1 MKIFFRRI
9 ISALTIAPALMLMS
23 AYLTAPQHKTTIFMI
38 GDSTMANKPTKDG
51 NPERGWG
58 QMLPG
63 FLSDEIVVDN
73 HAKNGRSSKSF
84 IDEGLW
90 EAVLEKIQP
99 GDYVFIQF
107 GHNDEKPKEDRHT
120 DPGSTFD
127 ANLERFVLET
137 RSKGGIPVLFN
148 SIVRRNFVTSDAAAV
163 AAAVSQDDAFYADPN
178 AVTANS
184 DPESVPTARL
194 IDTHGA
200 YLDSPRN
207 VARKLNV
214 PFIDMNSLTKELVEG
229 LGPEKSK
236 SLFVWV
242 EPNTIPAIPKGR
254 QDNTHLNIHG
264 ARIITSITIDEIA
277 EAVPDLKPYVRHYDI
292 VVAPDGSGDYLT
304 IQEAVQALPDS
315 CKDQSISILVRNA
328 HP

>member
-1 MKIFFRRI
+1 
-9 ISALTIAPALMLMS
+9 
-23 AYLTAPQHKTTIFMI
+23 
-38 GDSTMANKPTKDG
+38 MANKPIEGG

-63 FLSDEIVVDN
+63 FLTDDIIVDN

-90 EAVLEKIQP
+90 DAVLEKIQP

-120 DPGSTFD
+120 DPGTTFD

-148 SIVRRNFVTSDAAAV
+148 SIVRRNFGEENASAV
-163 AAAVSQDDAFYADPN
+163 AAAVNQDDAFYADPN
-178 AVTANS
+178 AVTAVTPS
-184 DPESVPTARL
+184 DTKPAARL

-207 VARKLNV
+207 VAKRLNV
-214 PFIDMNSLTKELVEG
+214 PFVDMNRITKDLVEE

-242 EPNTIPAIPKGR
+242 EPNTIPAIPQGR
-254 QDNTHLNIHG
+254 QDNTHLNIYG
-264 ARIITSITIDEIA
+264 ARTITSLTIDAIA
-277 EAVPDLKPYVRHYDI
+277 EAIPILKAYVRHFDYVI
-292 VVAPDGSGDYLT
+292 SQNGCGDFFT
-304 IQEAVQALPDS
+304 IEEALSSFPNSMPPAGTTM
-315 CKDQSISILVRNA
+315 IILDA
-328 HP
+328 IKKP

>member
-1 MKIFFRRI
+1 MKKTYRRI
-9 ISALTIAPALMLMS
+9 LSAMLIAPALVLLS
-23 AYLTAPQHKTTIFMI
+23 SVSEPTHKTTIFMI
-38 GDSTMANKPTKDG
+38 GDSTMANKPVKDG

-63 FLSDEIVVDN
+63 FLTDDIAVDN

-90 EAVLEKIQP
+90 AAVLDKIRP

-120 DPGSTFD
+120 DPGTTFD

-137 RSKGGIPVLFN
+137 RDKGGIPVLFN
-148 SIVRRNFVTSDAAAV
+148 SIVRRNFGDGNASAIAAAV
-163 AAAVSQDDAFYADPN
+163 NQDDAFYADPN
-178 AVTANS
+178 AVTANG
-184 DPESVPTARL
+184 PTANEPAARL

-200 YLDSPRN
+200 YLESPRN
-207 VARKLNV
+207 VAKRLNV
-214 PFIDMNSLTKELVEG
+214 PFVDMNSITKELVES

-254 QDNTHLNIHG
+254 QDNTHLNICG
-264 ARIITSITIDEIA
+264 ARTITSLTIDAIA
-277 EAVPDLKPYVRHYDI
+277 EAVPELKPYVRHYDI
-292 VVAPDGSGDYLT
+292 VVAPDGSGEFFTL
-304 IQEAVQALPDS
+304 QEAVAAFPDS
-315 CKDQSISILVRNA
+315 CTSTSILVR
-328 HP
+328 HPQR

>member
-1 MKIFFRRI
+1 MKKTFRRI
-9 ISALTIAPALMLMS
+9 ISALAIAPALMLMS

-63 FLSDEIVVDN
+63 FLSDEIIVDN

-90 EAVLEKIQP
+90 DAVLEKIQP

-127 ANLERFVLET
+127 ANLERFVIET

-148 SIVRRNFVTSDAAAV
+148 SIVRRNFGASDAAAV
-163 AAAVSQDDAFYADPN
+163 AAAVNQDDAFYADPN
-178 AVTANS
+178 AVTAVGTS
-184 DPESVPTARL
+184 ESLPTARL

-207 VARKLNV
+207 VAKKLNV
-214 PFIDMNSLTKELVEG
+214 PFVDMNLITKDLVER

-264 ARIITSITIDEIA
+264 ARTITSITIDAIA
-277 EAVPDLKPYVRHYDI
+277 EVVPELKPHVRHYDI
-292 VVAPDGSGDYLT
+292 VVAPDGSGDFFTL
-304 IQEAVQALPDS
+304 QEAVAAIPDS
-315 CKDQSISILVRNA
+315 LTAPSTTILVRR
-328 HP
+328 

>member
-1 MKIFFRRI
+1 MKKFFRRI

-63 FLSDEIVVDN
+63 FLSDDIAVDN

-90 EAVLEKIQP
+90 DAVLAKIQP

-120 DPGSTFD
+120 DPGTTFD
-127 ANLERFVLET
+127 ANLERFCNET
-137 RSKGGIPVLFN
+137 RAKGGIPVLFN
-148 SIVRRNFVTSDAAAV
+148 SIVRRNFGDANTSAV
-163 AAAVSQDDAFYADPN
+163 AAAVNQDDAFYANPN
-178 AVTANS
+178 ATKADGAV
-184 DPESVPTARL
+184 ESKGARL
-194 IDTHGA
+194 VDTHGA

-207 VARKLNV
+207 VAEKLNV
-214 PFIDMNSLTKELVEG
+214 AFVDMNLITKNLVEG
-229 LGPEKSK
+229 LGPEDSK

-242 EPNTIPAIPKGR
+242 EPNTVPAIPKGR

-264 ARIITSITIDEIA
+264 ARTITSLTIYAIA
-277 EAVPDLKPYVRHYDI
+277 EAVPELKPYVRHYDI
-292 VVAPDGSGDYLT
+292 VVAPDGSGDFFT
-304 IQEAVQALPDS
+304 IQEAVAALPDS
-315 CKDQSISILVRNA
+315 CCCPSTSILIRR
-328 HP
+328 

>member
-1 MKIFFRRI
+1 MKKTFRRI
-9 ISALTIAPALMLMS
+9 FSAMIIAPALALMCS
-23 AYLTAPQHKTTIFMI
+23 LSAPQHKTTIFMI

-63 FLSDEIVVDN
+63 FLTDDIAVDN

-90 EAVLEKIQP
+90 AAVLEKIQP

-137 RSKGGIPVLFN
+137 RSRGGIPVLFN
-148 SIVRRNFVTSDAAAV
+148 SIVRRNFGDADASAV
-163 AAAVSQDDAFYADPN
+163 AAAVNQDDAFYADPN
-178 AVTANS
+178 AVTAGTLQETA
-184 DPESVPTARL
+184 PAARL

-207 VARKLNV
+207 VAKKLNV
-214 PFIDMNSLTKELVEG
+214 PFIDMNLITKDLVEG
-229 LGPEKSK
+229 LGPEASK

-242 EPNTIPAIPKGR
+242 EPNTVPAIPKGR
-254 QDNTHLNIHG
+254 QDNTHLNIYG
-264 ARIITSITIDEIA
+264 ARTITSLTIDAIA
-277 EAVPDLKPYVRHYDI
+277 EEVPALKPYVRHYDI
-292 VVAPDGSGDYLT
+292 VVAPDGSGEFFTL
-304 IQEAVQALPDS
+304 QEALAVLTDTLGGKS
-315 CKDQSISILVRNA
+315 TSILVR
-328 HP
+328 HR

>member
-1 MKIFFRRI
+1 MKKIFRRI
-9 ISALTIAPALMLMS
+9 ISALAIAPALMLMS
-23 AYLTAPQHKTTIFMI
+23 AYLTAPKHKTTIFMI

-63 FLSDEIVVDN
+63 FLSDEIAVDN

-90 EAVLEKIQP
+90 DAVLEKIQP

-127 ANLERFVLET
+127 ANLERFVIEA

-148 SIVRRNFVTSDAAAV
+148 SIVRRNFGASDAAAV
-163 AAAVSQDDAFYADPN
+163 AAAVNQDDAFYADPN
-178 AVTANS
+178 AVTANGTS
-184 DPESVPTARL
+184 ESLPTARL

-207 VARKLNV
+207 VAKKLNV
-214 PFIDMNSLTKELVEG
+214 PFVDMNLISKDLVEG
-229 LGPEKSK
+229 LGPERSK
-236 SLFVWV
+236 SLFVWI

-264 ARIITSITIDEIA
+264 ARTITSITIDSIA
-277 EAVPDLKPYVRHYDI
+277 EVVPELKPYVRHYDI
-292 VVAPDGSGDYLT
+292 VVAPDGSGEFFTL
-304 IQEAVQALPDS
+304 QEAVAAIPDS
-315 CKDQSISILVRNA
+315 LTVPSTTILVRR
-328 HP
+328 